1 MTSLFMI
8 EANGL
13 TKSYGKTV
21 ALAGID
27 LQVPAGSILGFLGP
41 NGAGKTTAI
50 RILDTLTLPD
60 KGSARVAGFDVVSQA
75 AEVRRHIG
83 VAAQDATLDDK
94 LTGRQN
100 LVMFGVLSGFSQSS
114 ATRRAKELLDQ
125 VELADSADRL
135 VKTYSGGMRRR
146 LDLAAALVAS
156 PPVIFLDE
164 PTTGLDPTVR
174 QRMWNIIRG
183 LVADGVTVLLTTQ
196 YLDEADN
203 LADQIVVIDHGKII
217 ARGTPAKLKA
227 ATGAAVLEVTL
238 AEPTHSGA
246 DKILTPFV
254 EGPIHTSQDGRRLRA
269 PVRSSAGL
277 ATTIVRAL
285 DSAGVMVDDV
295 EVHQPTLDDVFF
307 AITGHPSTNSNA
319 SQSKGDVL

>member
-1 MTSLFMI
+1 MI
-8 EANGL
+8 EASGL
-13 TKSYGKTV
+13 TKSFGKTI

-27 LQVPAGSILGFLGP
+27 LQVPVGSILGFLGP

-50 RILDTLTLPD
+50 RILATLSLPD
-60 KGSARVAGFDVVSQA
+60 KGSARVAGFDVVGQA
-75 AEVRRHIG
+75 SEVRRNIG
-83 VAAQDATLDDK
+83 VAAQDATLDDN

-100 LVMFGVLSGFSQSS
+100 LVMFGVLNGFHQPN
-114 ATRRAKELLDQ
+114 ATGRAKELLEQ

-146 LDLAAALVAS
+146 LDLAAAMVAS
-156 PPVIFLDE
+156 PPVMFLDE

-183 LVADGVTVLLTTQ
+183 LVAEGVTALLTTQ
-196 YLDEADN
+196 YLEEADA
-203 LADQIVVIDHGKII
+203 LADQIAVIDHGKII
-217 ARGTPAKLKA
+217 AQGTPAKLKA
-227 ATGAAVLEVTL
+227 ATGSAVLEVTL
-238 AEPTHSGA
+238 SEQQHNDV
-246 DKILTPFV
+246 DKILKPFV
-254 EGPIHTSQDGRRLRA
+254 EGPINTSQDGRRLRA

-295 EVHQPTLDDVFF
+295 EVHQPSLDDVFF
-307 AITGHPSTNSNA
+307 SLTGHPSTNSNA
-319 SQSKGDVL
+319 SQSKGDLR